1 MKTNKDIEFIKDFC
15 TGGSTSASTSSHN
28 KDMHT
33 NDIISV
39 TRDTKHHLRC
49 DLLDAIL
56 GGSVKSTRSNRSV
69 KPRRS
74 NNNKP
79 IRLKESDHVYTLYH
93 KNTQRP
99 LIMRKVCTPDISE
112 LELERSDISK
122 LGMRYKAS
130 PASVSSDI
138 IEQVPMIKIYMIVCS
153 IYNTIKFKP
162 VTDAETVEFE
172 FYFFNKNTDSYDTP
186 VFVSVD
192 RSVLV
197 GIDDKPIIVEVEDR
211 HRPDLLFNLLIKTI
225 VFLINKFGIDI
236 EHANIN
242 SFIAAA
248 RGGRIYT
255 IKLNIHN
262 IESNSQIHTMLINL
276 LEAGMLDGIMAG
288 NTFLYSVRSIVTHQ
302 NRIVLEFINPL
313 RNSTIEIDLLDL
325 LNAEYNYN
333 RIQRI
338 SVCLSRSVLSEVFE

>member
-15 TGGSTSASTSSHN
+15 IEGSTSISASTTTHN
-28 KDMHT
+28 
-33 NDIISV
+33 IISV

-49 DLLDAIL
+49 DLLDAIS
-56 GGSVKSTRSNRSV
+56 GAVKSDKSVRTKRSG
-69 KPRRS
+69 KP
-74 NNNKP
+74 NKPKP
-79 IRLKESDHVYTLYH
+79 IRLEESDHMYTLYH

-99 LIMRKVCTPDISE
+99 LIMRKVCTSDRSE
-112 LELERSDISK
+112 LELERSDISDV
-122 LGMRYKAS
+122 RYKAS
-130 PASVSSDI
+130 PASISSDI
-138 IEQVPMIKIYMIVCS
+138 IEQVPMIKIYMIVYS
-153 IYNTIKFKP
+153 IYNKIKFKP
-162 VTDAETVEFE
+162 VTDAANAIEFE

-192 RSVLV
+192 RGVLV
-197 GIDDKPIIVEVEDR
+197 GIDDKPIIAEVAEVADQ

-225 VFLINKFGIDI
+225 IFLINKFDI
-236 EHANIN
+236 NIEQANIN

-262 IESNSQIHTMLINL
+262 IESNAQIHTMLINL

-288 NTFLYSVRSIVTHQ
+288 NTFLYGIQSIGT
-302 NRIVLEFINPL
+302 RKDKILIEFINPL
-313 RNSTIEIDLLDL
+313 RKSTIRIDLLDL

>member
-15 TGGSTSASTSSHN
+15 TRGSTSSNN

-33 NDIISV
+33 NDIINV

-49 DLLDAIL
+49 DLLDAIS

-93 KNTQRP
+93 KNTQLP
-99 LIMRKVCTPDISE
+99 LIMRKVYDTS
-112 LELERSDISK
+112 ELERSDISK
-122 LGMRYKAS
+122 LDMWYKAS

-192 RSVLV
+192 RSVLI
-197 GIDDKPIIVEVEDR
+197 GIDNKPIIVEVADR

-225 VFLINKFGIDI
+225 LFLINKFSIDI

-255 IKLNIHN
+255 IKLNTHN
-262 IESNSQIHTMLINL
+262 IESNTQIHTMLTNL

-288 NTFLYSVRSIVTHQ
+288 NTFLYAVQSIGTHKDK
-302 NRIVLEFINPL
+302 IVIEFINPL
-313 RNSTIEIDLLDL
+313 RKSTIRIDLLDL

-338 SVCLSRSVLSEVFE
+338 SVCLTRSVLSEVFE